1 MNRRAVLAAPACLLV
16 PGVLDAQE
24 ARLGELRW
32 TGTHPSFPAFRGSQV
47 GEFRGDVEV
56 RIAMRA
62 DPNRH
67 RAYVAFY
74 RLAAALGSTL
84 VPVTRV
90 YAFRLPS
97 LLAALAKDSAG
108 FALLKDEMVVRNDG
122 TVMALVTEL
131 VTGREIDVVN
141 GPEVKVWRGWA
152 EARAATRERALALG
166 GFVYRDLDAR
176 LPRRQRAAN
185 APRFSIQKGPRSGSS
200 RTAVPS
206 PSAPT
211 RR

>member
-1 MNRRAVLAAPACLLV
+1 MVPSAHTRGSARATRVHRSAGRPVLERAGRSVNRRAVLAAPACLLV
-16 PGVLDAQE
+16 PGALDAQE

-67 RAYVAFY
+67 RPYVAFY

-108 FALLKDEMVVRNDG
+108 FALLKDEMVIRNDG

-131 VTGREIDVVN
+131 VTGRELDVVN

-152 EARAATRERALALG
+152 EARAAH
-166 GFVYRDLDAR
+166 AR
-176 LPRRQRAAN
+176 SA
-185 APRFSIQKGPRSGSS
+185 RSWWLRIS
-200 RTAVPS
+200 RP
-206 PSAPT
+206 
-211 RR
+211 

>member
-24 ARLGELRW
+24 TRLGELRW

-47 GEFRGDVEV
+47 GELRGDVEV

-74 RLAAALGSTL
+74 RLAVALGSTL
-84 VPVTRV
+84 VPDTRV

-97 LLAALAKDSAG
+97 LLAALAKDPAG
-108 FALLKDEMVVRNDG
+108 LALLKDEMVIRNDG

-131 VTGREIDVVN
+131 VTGREIDVLN

-152 EARAATRERALALG
+152 EARAATRDERSLLVASYIETLMLDYLAG
-166 GFVYRDLDAR
+166 NV
-176 LPRRQRAAN
+176 RRT
-185 APRFSIQKGPRSGSS
+185 
-200 RTAVPS
+200 TAVLDS
-206 PSAPT
+206 EGASLRLVENGGAFAERPT